1 MGRLSGKI
9 AVITG
14 GASGIALGAVEM
26 YVAEGAKIIVADIQ
40 AEKGARL
47 EARFPGSV
55 YFSACDIRNE
65 EDIARTIAMAE
76 DKFGGL
82 DIVLHAAAS
91 VDHKQKIADL
101 TTEAWDDGQAN
112 LLRSHVM
119 CIKHATGPMQ
129 KRGGGSVILV
139 SSAAAENFSP
149 AASVV
154 YVVCKGAVLYL
165 TRWAAFELA
174 SSNIRV
180 NAIVPGAYATSMWG
194 QLVGATKEVADLMPA
209 HLDEMMSGS
218 QPLPKPGK
226 PMDIGYAAIYLGSDE
241 SAFVTGTDLAVD
253 GGLSV
258 FRPSVPKEK
267 VMDYLQRAKAQAQ
280 EDLQSAGKA
289 T

>member
-1 MGRLSGKI
+1 MGRLTGKV

-14 GASGIALGAVEM
+14 GASGIAYGVVEM

-47 EARFPGSV
+47 ERRFPGSV

-65 EDIARTIAMAE
+65 EDIARTMAMAE
-76 DKFGGL
+76 EKFGGL

-101 TTEAWDDGQAN
+101 TAEDWDDGQAN

-119 CIKHATGPMQ
+119 CIKHAAGPMQ
-129 KRGGGSVILV
+129 RRGGGSVILV

-165 TRWAAFELA
+165 ARWAAFELA

-180 NAIVPGAYATSMWG
+180 NAIVPGAFATSMWG
-194 QLVGATKEVADLMPA
+194 QLVGASKEVADIMPT
-209 HLDEMMSGS
+209 HLDEMMAGS
-218 QPLPKPGK
+218 QPLPRAGK
-226 PMDIGYAAIYLGSDE
+226 PLDIAYAATYLGSDE
-241 SAFVTGTDLAVD
+241 AGFVTGAQFAVD

-258 FRPSVPKEK
+258 FRPAVPKEK
-267 VMDYLQRAKAQAQ
+267 VMDYLQRAKAQA
-280 EDLQSAGKA
+280 EEGLQSTGKA